1 MTSDDAILTN
11 NSSLVNFV
19 SFSCSCLDLM
29 SGSGDAKKAI
39 LQWARKV
46 TEDYPNVKID
56 DLLKSWQDGLALA
69 AIVHHYLPEEKKVL
83 MPISDLKTD
92 TKEHK
97 LSNIKVHEFVGLQD
111 HYNQLKI

>member
-1 MTSDDAILTN
+1 MSAT
-11 NSSLVNFV
+11 
-19 SFSCSCLDLM
+19 

-39 LQWARKV
+39 LQWARKC

-83 MPISDLKTD
+83 MPIADLKTD
-92 TKEHK
+92 TKEHR
-97 LSNIKVHEFVGLQD
+97 LSNIQVHVRMS
-111 HYNQLKI
+111 LKNLLKLLF